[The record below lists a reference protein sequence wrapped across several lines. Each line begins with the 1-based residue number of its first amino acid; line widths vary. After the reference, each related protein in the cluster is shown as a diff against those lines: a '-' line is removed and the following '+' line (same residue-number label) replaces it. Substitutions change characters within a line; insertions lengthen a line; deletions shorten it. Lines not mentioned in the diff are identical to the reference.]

1 MSLIK
6 HTSQFTTISNH
17 ILHSK
22 DLTWKAKGIYAYLN
36 SKPENWAFS
45 IERIARESND
55 TTYSTEQGIKELKQ
69 SGLLVQKARLVKN
82 SKGQNILSGQEYHL
96 YSEIKKVKE
105 SENKEPSDPITVPP
119 NFRHTETP
127 SHGNPATLN
136 KTIINKTEYK
146 KKENKQIKESIID
159 NQVYQKEDNLILN
172 KITTLSLCDL
182 IGIDKENIQGRT
194 YSLLAKLAHF
204 LQSKNLKQENLTE
217 ILELAKEKEK
227 TLENMLNSMNWGGWI
242 KTWEAK
248 KAVQEIKQ
256 FTITQDPNYGK
267 TPLNST
273 TILNSEFASEYYKI
287 TLLKSW
293 GYKKDEILAM
303 DGGNNYPNY
312 SKYEFLVNE
321 LFTN

>member
-6 HTSQFTTISNH
+6 HTAHFTTISNH

-69 SGLLVQKARLVKN
+69 SGLLIQKARLVKN

-105 SENKEPSDPITVPP
+105 SENKEPSTPITVPP

-127 SHGNPATLN
+127 PPGNPATLN
-136 KTIINKTEYK
+136 KTIINKKEYN
-146 KKENKQIKESIID
+146 KKENKEIKENIID
-159 NQVYQKEDNLILN
+159 NQVDQKEDNLILN
-172 KITTLSLCDL
+172 KITSLSLCGL

-194 YSLLAKLAHF
+194 FSLLAKLVHF
-204 LQSKNLKQENLTE
+204 LQTKNLKQDNLTE
-217 ILELAKEKEK
+217 ILELAKEKDK
-227 TLENMLNSMNWGGWI
+227 TLENMLNSMFWGGWI

-248 KAVQEIKQ
+248 KAAQEINQ
-256 FTITQDPNYGK
+256 FTITKDPNYGK
-267 TPLNST
+267 TGISYSFYLHHWHKGEMPEET
-273 TILNSEFASEYYKI
+273 T
-287 TLLKSW
+287 
-293 GYKKDEILAM
+293 
-303 DGGNNYPNY
+303 P
-312 SKYEFLVNE
+312 EFLSNYY
-321 LFTN
+321 FN

>member
-6 HTSQFTTISNH
+6 HTANFTTISNH

-105 SENKEPSDPITVPP
+105 SENKEPSTTITVPP

-127 SHGNPATLN
+127 PHGNPATLN

-146 KKENKQIKESIID
+146 KIENKENKENTVDFEVQSKTPNTTQPLNINSLSNFFGLSQEE
-159 NQVYQKEDNLILN
+159 KEDMDIFRSLNTLILFLSGKGLVVEDLE
-172 KITTLSLCDL
+172 KIKT
-182 IGIDKENIQGRT
+182 
-194 YSLLAKLAHF
+194 
-204 LQSKNLKQENLTE
+204 NLKQEEFTKNRFS
-217 ILELAKEKEK
+217 KKH
-227 TLENMLNSMNWGGWI
+227 WGGWI
-242 KTWEAK
+242 NDYQTQKTEEK
-248 KAVQEIKQ
+248 LKQ
-256 FTITQDPNYGK
+256 FTITKDPNYGK
-267 TPLNST
+267 TGISYSYYLYHWNKGEIPEET
-273 TILNSEFASEYYKI
+273 TQ
-287 TLLKSW
+287 
-293 GYKKDEILAM
+293 
-303 DGGNNYPNY
+303 
-312 SKYEFLVNE
+312 EFLSNY
-321 LFTN
+321 FFN